1 MTHRIT
7 LSCIGLLL
15 LASACSSAPADI
27 DEPGASEMPLCGVST
42 FTTTLVGG
50 DQADVYHPAHGA
62 PDSYPIIAFLQ
73 GGLVD
78 KSLYSGFATELA
90 GAGYVVVVPNHFQ
103 TLIPGLPPQLFS
115 SQHVVTA
122 VLASMTAADANPA
135 SPLYQIVDTNNLG
148 VSGHSF
154 GGAAALY
161 AVEGSCNPPFCL
173 PPFPPYIRPPQL
185 KAAAVYGVNTVN
197 PAGILL
203 DVNTSAAPVALLQ
216 GSVDG
221 RATPD
226 KAALTFGLLE
236 TPKALVTFDGL
247 NHWGIADVQNPP
259 GNTPDPNPQTRSQ
272 SWGISKTAKYART
285 VFDAYL
291 KNDNGALKKLRREQS
306 ENGINVDFVE

>member
-1 MTHRIT
+1 MTHRIM
-7 LSCIGLLL
+7 LSCLGLL
-15 LASACSSAPADI
+15 LASACGSAPADL
-27 DEPGASEMPLCGVST
+27 DEPGASEEPLCGVSS
-42 FTTTLVGG
+42 FTTSLLSG

-62 PDSYPIIAFLQ
+62 PDSFPVIAFLQ

-78 KSLYSGFATELA
+78 KSLYSGFARELA
-90 GAGYVVVVPNHFQ
+90 GGGYVVVVPNHFQ
-103 TLIPGLPPQLFS
+103 ALVPGLPPQLFS
-115 SQHVVTA
+115 SQRVVND

-161 AVEGSCNPPFCL
+161 TVEGSCNPPFC
-173 PPFPPYIRPPQL
+173 FGFYVRPPQL

-221 RATPD
+221 RATPA
-226 KAALTFGLLE
+226 KAALTFGLME
-236 TPKALVTFDGL
+236 TPKALITFDGL
-247 NHWGIADVQNPP
+247 NHWGIADVQNPA
-259 GNTPDPNPQTRSQ
+259 GNTPDPNPQTRPQ
-272 SWGISKTAKYART
+272 DWGIDKTAKYAR
-285 VFDAYL
+285 VMFDAYL
-291 KNDNGALKKLRREQS
+291 KGDHGALKKLRREQS
-306 ENGINVDFVE
+306 ENGVNIDFVE

>member
-7 LSCIGLLL
+7 LSCLGLLL
-15 LASACSSAPADI
+15 ACGCSAAPTDGH
-27 DEPGASEMPLCGVST
+27 DVETTKQNVYTVGV
-42 FTTTLVGG
+42 FTTALLSG
-50 DQADVYHPAHGA
+50 DQADVYHPVGGT
-62 PDSYPIIAFLQ
+62 PDSFPIIAFLQ

-78 KSLYSGFATELA
+78 KSLYSGFASGLA

-103 TLIPGLPPQLFS
+103 LFGPPPAQLFS
-115 SQHVVTA
+115 SQSVVTD
-122 VLASMTAADANPA
+122 VLASITAADANPA
-135 SPLYQIVDTNNLG
+135 SPLYQVVDTNNLG

-161 AVEGSCNPPFCL
+161 AVEGSCLPPFC
-173 PPFPPYIRPPQL
+173 FGFFARPPQL

-221 RATPD
+221 RATPA
-226 KAALTFGLLE
+226 KAAQTFGLME
-236 TPKALVTFDGL
+236 TPKGLVTFDGL
-247 NHWGIADVQNPP
+247 NHWGIADVQNPA
-259 GNTPDPNPQTRSQ
+259 GNTPDPGVQTRDQ
-272 SWGISKTAKYART
+272 SWGISKTAKYARI

-291 KNDNGALKKLRREQS
+291 KGDSDALGKLQTQQS
-306 ENGINVDFVE
+306 ESGITIQFVGQ

>member
-7 LSCIGLLL
+7 LSCLGLLL
-15 LASACSSAPADI
+15 ACGCSAAPTDGRDI
-27 DEPGASEMPLCGVST
+27 ETTKQNVYTVSV
-42 FTTTLVGG
+42 FTTALNSG
-50 DQADVYHPAHGA
+50 DQADVYHPVGGT
-62 PDSYPIIAFLQ
+62 PDSFPIIAFLQ

-78 KSLYSGFATELA
+78 KSLYSGFASTLA

-103 TLIPGLPPQLFS
+103 VLGPPGTPPALFS
-115 SQHVVTA
+115 SQSVVTD
-122 VLASMTAADANPA
+122 VLASMTAADANPG
-135 SPLYQIVDTNNLG
+135 SPVYQVVDTNNLG

-161 AVEGSCNPPFCL
+161 AVEGSCLPPFC
-173 PPFPPYIRPPQL
+173 FGFFMRPPQL

-221 RATPD
+221 RATPA
-226 KAALTFGLLE
+226 KAAQTFGLME
-236 TPKALVTFDGL
+236 TPKGLVSFDGL

-259 GNTPDPNPQTRSQ
+259 GNTPDPGVQTRDQ
-272 SWGISKTAKYART
+272 SWGIVKTAKYART

-291 KNDNGALKKLRREQS
+291 KGDSDALGKLQTQQS
-306 ENGINVDFVE
+306 ESGVTVQFVEQ

>member
-1 MTHRIT
+1 
-7 LSCIGLLL
+7 LGLLL
-15 LASACSSAPADI
+15 ACGCSAAPTDGR
-27 DEPGASEMPLCGVST
+27 EVETTKQNVYTTSV
-42 FTTTLVGG
+42 FTTALKSG
-50 DQADVYHPAHGA
+50 DQADVYYPVGGT
-62 PDSYPIIAFLQ
+62 PDAFPIIAFLQ

-78 KSLYSGFATELA
+78 KSLYSGFASTLA

-103 TLIPGLPPQLFS
+103 VLGPPGTPPALFS
-115 SQHVVTA
+115 SQTVVND

-135 SPLYQIVDTNNLG
+135 SPVYQVVDTNNLG

-161 AVEGSCNPPFCL
+161 TVEGSCNLPFCFTPPFT
-173 PPFPPYIRPPQL
+173 PPYVRPPQL

-221 RATPD
+221 RATPAN
-226 KAALTFGLLE
+226 AAQTFGLME
-236 TPKALVTFDGL
+236 TPKGLVTFDGL
-247 NHWGIADVQNPP
+247 NHWGIANVQNPA
-259 GNTPDPNPQTRSQ
+259 GNTPDPGVQTRDQ
-272 SWGISKTAKYART
+272 SWGISKTAKYAQI

-291 KNDNGALKKLRREQS
+291 KGDSGALGKLHTQQTETGVTVQ
-306 ENGINVDFVE
+306 FVEQ